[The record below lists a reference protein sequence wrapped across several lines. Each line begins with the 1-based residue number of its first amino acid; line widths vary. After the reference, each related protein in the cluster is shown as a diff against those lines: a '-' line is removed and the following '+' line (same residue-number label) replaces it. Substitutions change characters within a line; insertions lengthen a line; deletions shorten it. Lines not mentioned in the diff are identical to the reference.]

1 MRASLIGLGLA
12 LTLTEL
18 PLKVEQETYR
28 DSDESSSEGNR
39 RYSIIQSLNAHR
51 IVILRVIIERMFWTV
66 GENVRLSF
74 DILLTERRQ
83 R

>member
-28 DSDESSSEGNR
+28 DSDDRSSESNR
-39 RYSIIQSLNAHR
+39 CHSIIQSLNAHR
-51 IVILRVIIERMFWTV
+51 TVILRVSIERMFWTV

-83 R
+83 W